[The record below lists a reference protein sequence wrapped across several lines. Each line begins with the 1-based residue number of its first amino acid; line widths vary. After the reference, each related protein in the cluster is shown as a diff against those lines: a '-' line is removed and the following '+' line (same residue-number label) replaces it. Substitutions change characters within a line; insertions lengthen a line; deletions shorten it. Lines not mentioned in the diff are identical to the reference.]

1 MRLVIS
7 RHHRR
12 LLRART
18 VAALVFTFALPSLAS
33 SFEGPFYE
41 TGNAASASLSDVR
54 AAELN
59 AADHERPTRRL
70 TPKGETAADDGTKR
84 SRLPSAGSV
93 LSALALV
100 TLAIFAIARLWK
112 IHGPKLPVGVPRE
125 AAEVLGR
132 CRIEAKQSLY
142 LVLLGSRVLV
152 LGSANGELSMLTE
165 ITDATEVDLISAQC
179 QTGGGTASPF
189 SRLFAARQ
197 AGEAERTAE
206 PTPTPF
212 ASRPTFGT
220 AERRLA
226 ERFRG
231 HVSEQEAG
239 RAA

>member
-1 MRLVIS
+1 M
-7 RHHRR
+7 
-12 LLRART
+12 LRARII
-18 VAALVFTFALPSLAS
+18 AALVLTFALPALAPA
-33 SFEGPFYE
+33 FEGPFYE
-41 TGNAASASLSDVR
+41 TSSAASASLSDVR
-54 AAELN
+54 AVDLN
-59 AADHERPTRRL
+59 AADRDRVTRRI

-142 LVLLGSRVLV
+142 LVRLGSRVLV
-152 LGSANGELSMLTE
+152 LGSANGELTMLTE

-179 QTGGGTASPF
+179 QSGGGTASPF

-197 AGEAERTAE
+197 AGEADRTSE
-206 PTPTPF
+206 PTPTPI
-212 ASRPTFGT
+212 AARPTFGT

-231 HVSEQEAG
+231 RVSDQEAG